1 MVKEMIIKLVIDY
14 LYINENYKMIAIKQQ
29 GLDTDSKAALEI
41 NFTANLNRAGKT
53 LLFSIY
59 EEVKET
65 ILDFSQEFVK
75 LL

>member
-1 MVKEMIIKLVIDY
+1 MIIKLVIDY

>member
-14 LYINENYKMIAIKQQ
+14 PYIKENYKMIAIKQQ
-29 GLDTDSKAALEI
+29 GLDTNSKAAQEI
-41 NFTANLNRAGKT
+41 NFTTNLNQAGKT
-53 LLFSIY
+53 VFSIY

-65 ILDFSQEFVK
+65 ILDFSQEFLK

>member
-1 MVKEMIIKLVIDY
+1 MVKEMITKLVIDY
-14 LYINENYKMIAIKQQ
+14 PYIKENYKMIAIKQQ
-29 GLDTDSKAALEI
+29 GLDTDSKAAQEI
-41 NFTANLNRAGKT
+41 NFTTNLNQAGKT
-53 LLFSIY
+53 PIFSIY

>member
-1 MVKEMIIKLVIDY
+1 MIIKLVIDY

-29 GLDTDSKAALEI
+29 GLDTDSKAAQEI

>member
-1 MVKEMIIKLVIDY
+1 MIRKLVIDY
-14 LYINENYKMIAIKQQ
+14 PYINENYKIIAIKQQ
-29 GLDTDSKAALEI
+29 GLDTDSKAAQEI
-41 NFTANLNRAGKT
+41 NFTTNLNRAGKT

-59 EEVKET
+59 EEVEET